1 LAAKGYVKVTAPSTA
16 SVGQTVDVSIEW
28 GNAGDQE
35 AHFKLTVDTTTLRER
50 DFAPLNAEITS
61 YSFVQEEG
69 GTTLTFRAQR
79 EVSPGL
85 WATDDEKTVT
95 VATPSAPT
103 PGPTPGPIDW
113 LTANWLPIALVGAL
127 ASVLIVGGVVA
138 YQHFSKK

>member
-16 SVGQTVDVSIEW
+16 AVGQTVDVSIEW
-28 GNAGDQE
+28 GNVGDE
-35 AHFKLTVDTTTLRER
+35 TAHFKLTVDTTTLRER
-50 DFAPLNAEITS
+50 DFDPLNAEITG
-61 YSFVQEEG
+61 YTFVQKEG

-95 VATPSAPT
+95 VATPGA
-103 PGPTPGPIDW
+103 PTPGPIDW